1 MHDLAGHRAEKVHS
15 LHKQFGPIVQVAP
28 NEISFADVACIK
40 DIYGGSTTCI
50 KAPIYSTIGRL
61 GLFQMRDP
69 EQHRARH
76 RRVSP
81 IFAQNILLQLE
92 PLIQEQVGILMDVVE
107 RKAGKAFDALHWM
120 RMTALDVAGK

>member
-1 MHDLAGHRAEKVHS
+1 MHDLAGHRAEMVHS
-15 LHKQFGPIVQVAP
+15 LHKQFGPVVQVAP
-28 NEISFADVACIK
+28 NEVSFADVACIK
-40 DIYGGSTTCI
+40 DIYGVSTTCI
-50 KAPIYSTIGRL
+50 KAPIYSTIGKL

-107 RKAGKAFDALHWM
+107 RQAGK
-120 RMTALDVAGK
+120 